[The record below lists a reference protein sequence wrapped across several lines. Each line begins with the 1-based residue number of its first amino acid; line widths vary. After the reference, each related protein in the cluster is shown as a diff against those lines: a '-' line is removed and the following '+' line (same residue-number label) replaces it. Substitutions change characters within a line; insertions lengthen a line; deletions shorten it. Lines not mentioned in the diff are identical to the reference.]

1 MDTTLDACEIL
12 QTVVQLGGFAWADL
26 RLPSKNSIALNRR
39 SVDSSLQGFEHQQ
52 LGGQCPGGVAGDE
65 PPCGNDLIK
74 RAIGGNFR
82 TVPARTK
89 TIDKIDLDEAI
100 YSNCCILRLVCF
112 VKSSRVKC
120 IREDSNED
128 NAIVV

>member
-1 MDTTLDACEIL
+1 MYSCVMDTTLDACEIL

-89 TIDKIDLDEAI
+89 
-100 YSNCCILRLVCF
+100 NHR
-112 VKSSRVKC
+112 
-120 IREDSNED
+120 
-128 NAIVV
+128 